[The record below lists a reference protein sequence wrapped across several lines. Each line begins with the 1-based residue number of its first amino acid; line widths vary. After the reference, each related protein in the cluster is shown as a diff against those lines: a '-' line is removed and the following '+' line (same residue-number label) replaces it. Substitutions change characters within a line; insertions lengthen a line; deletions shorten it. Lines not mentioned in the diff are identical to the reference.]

1 MLEGHFQPDAIPET
15 GHAQRLRDRGSG
27 QIRAGDPLHGQP
39 EANAYAVFASLSGAQ
54 AADEIAVA
62 TTRLCPSQAMHRIAG
77 VLPRIARQAPAV
89 LITGES
95 GVGKEVL
102 ARDIHRLDARRRK
115 GPFVAVN
122 CGGLAESLLE
132 SELFGHE
139 RGAFT
144 GALRAKEGVFE
155 RAHGGTLFLDEI
167 GEMPVAMQV
176 KLLRAVQDRAI
187 TRVGG
192 ERSVAVDW
200 RLICA
205 THRDLRQL
213 VQDGTFREDLYYRIH
228 VISLHVPPLRER
240 PEDILWFARRVLDEY
255 AVQYPDDPKSLSVCA
270 ESQLLRHDWPGN
282 LRELRH
288 CIERAC
294 ILTEGPRIESL
305 ACLEVNEVAHAHPLR
320 HQGQT
325 LAGYVAAR
333 ERERILEMLIANEW
347 HIGQTA
353 DRLRISRKSLWEKM
367 KKLEIQ
373 KQKAQPLDHESSV
386 PRPIRQRRNAT
397 VAEPTCN

>member
-1 MLEGHFQPDAIPET
+1 MLEGHFKSDAIPDT
-15 GHAQRLRDRGSG
+15 GHPDRDAGSI
-27 QIRAGDPLHGQP
+27 QIRAEDPLRGRP
-39 EANAYAVFASLSGAQ
+39 VPNAFAALATLSGAQ
-54 AADEIAVA
+54 AASEIAVA
-62 TTRLCPSQAMHRIAG
+62 TTRLCPSPAMQRIAG
-77 VLPRIARQAPAV
+77 VLPRIARQAPTV
-89 LITGES
+89 MITGES

-122 CGGLAESLLE
+122 CGGLTESLLE

-144 GALRAKEGVFE
+144 GALRTKEGVFE

-167 GEMPVAMQV
+167 GEMPAAMQV
-176 KLLRAVQDRAI
+176 KLLRTIQDRAI

-192 ERSVAVDW
+192 ESSVAVDL

-213 VQDGTFREDLYYRIH
+213 VQDGAFREDLYYRIH

-240 PEDILWFARRVLDEY
+240 PEDILWFARRVLAEY
-255 AVQYPDDPKSLSVCA
+255 AAKYPDDAKTLSVSA
-270 ESQLLRHDWPGN
+270 ESQLLCHDWPGN

-294 ILTEGPRIESL
+294 ILTEGPCIESL
-305 ACLEVNEVAHAHPLR
+305 ACLEVNEVPYVRALR
-320 HQGQT
+320 HEGET
-325 LAGYVAAR
+325 LAGYVSGR
-333 ERERILEMLIANEW
+333 ERERILEMLIANGW

-353 DRLRISRKSLWEKM
+353 ASLRISRKNLWEKM
-367 KKLEIQ
+367 KKLDIQ
-373 KQKAQPLDHESSV
+373 KQKAQLIGRESSV
-386 PRPIRQRRNAT
+386 PRPVRQRRNAT
-397 VAEPTCN
+397 VAEPPCN